1 MVIATTISEPIIAT
15 LFRLFIVQQF
25 ITKLLIKVLEV
36 IAIVTKDQIAFLGEN
51 FFLQQDFNMQQVVAN
66 SFNEEQS
73 PKSQSLFD
81 LVLASSTVQP
91 VKKFTF
97 LLYLRG

>member
-25 ITKLLIKVLEV
+25 IAILLITVLEV
-36 IAIVTKDQIAFLGEN
+36 IVTATKYQIASLGEN
-51 FFLQQDFNMQQVVAN
+51 FFLQQDFSMQQVVTN
-66 SFNEEQS
+66 SFNEELS
-73 PKSQSLFD
+73 LKSLSSFD
-81 LVLASSTVQP
+81 LVLASSTKQP

>member
-25 ITKLLIKVLEV
+25 IAILLITVLEV
-36 IAIVTKDQIAFLGEN
+36 IIIATKYQIASLGEN
-51 FFLQQDFNMQQVVAN
+51 FFLQQDFNMQQEVGD
-66 SFNEEQS
+66 SFNEEWS
-73 PKSQSLFD
+73 LKSQSLFD
-81 LVLASSTVQP
+81 LVLASSTKQP